1 MSDGSIIFDTG
12 IDGSGARK
20 SIGELKKEVNKLAEE
35 YKKSGMSS
43 SEAFQKAWSEVE
55 RNSKQGASAVE
66 GNIQGIAG
74 IAKRCAAVVGG
85 LFLLDKA
92 KDFAITVAKT
102 GISYNAMNEQA
113 QVAWATIL
121 GSQDKASKMMSEIQK
136 YAAKTPFSKMGVDT
150 MAKQL
155 TNAGFHGQALFDQ
168 LTKIGDMGS
177 AFGLQ
182 EDSLKELVRQYAQ
195 VQQAGVAYTED
206 LNILQDRGIP
216 IYKALGKTMGVP
228 VSQVKKLASQGKVT
242 ASVYN
247 KAIDSI
253 ANKTK
258 GAMDAQSRTFNGML
272 STIQDNLEM
281 LAGSI
286 MKPAFD
292 LAKQGLGVFADGLDF
307 LNDKISETGSI
318 TGAFGAIVESVF
330 GGATG
335 SVNPFQYA
343 ISNGERALQRLSQ
356 VASNEIGPI
365 FDNLKGVFSSLGT
378 ILKPVGDTLIFLANV
393 VFVSICDTVS
403 TMIHVFSDFMG
414 ILNNVASVVS
424 STIGP
429 ALGNLF
435 GAIQDYAERAADIFL
450 GTILPAIED
459 FADKITATFNT
470 YILPVIQQAS
480 EFISQ
485 NVLPIL
491 TGAFEWLTDVILPKV
506 ESIFKAVWPS
516 IENIVCN
523 AVKIIGAI
531 IQNLIVAFKFLWPV
545 VKVVFTIFKAV
556 FTGIVDIV
564 GPIIEVI
571 IGIISGLSDFLVAV
585 FVDMPNYFRTLWG
598 NVCNAFTNAW
608 NSIVSFFTTTIPGW
622 INNLKQWFIGL
633 PAWFGQIWESVKTWF
648 VTKWNEIW
656 TYLATNI
663 PIWINNIFTWFSEL
677 PYKIGFALGFVVTK
691 IAMWGVSVWNY
702 FVTNIPIWINSI
714 GNWFA
719 QLPGR
724 IWTWLVATIT
734 KIGVW
739 GTRMYYYAVTVASQ
753 FISNVINY
761 ICELPGRIWTWLCN
775 TVSKVANWGSQMWS
789 RGTSVASQFVSR
801 VISYI
806 CQLPGRMWTWLC
818 NAASRVGSWG
828 SSLFSRGVS
837 AASQLV
843 RAVVDTVSKIP
854 GQMIDIG
861 KHIVE
866 GVWTGITGAAGW
878 FADKVHSFFSGIVSG
893 AKKALDV
900 HSPSKRM
907 RDEVGKWILPGVEV
921 GMDNTMPSLTKN
933 IKDKMDRLTKTMK
946 TKVMA
951 ETSIV
956 GASVISRSNFELNSK
971 KPEYVTTNNDNGI
984 TQNIVFNEP
993 VESPSDVARKVKQV
1007 GRDLIFG

>member
-1 MSDGSIIFDTG
+1 MADGSIIFDTG

-20 SIGELKKEVNKLAEE
+20 SIGELKKEVNRLAEE

-43 SEAFQKAWSEVE
+43 SEAFEKAWSDVE
-55 RNSKQGASAVE
+55 RNSKQGSNAVK
-66 GNIQGIAG
+66 GDMQGIAG
-74 IAKRCAAVVGG
+74 IAKKCAAVVGG

-92 KDFAITVAKT
+92 KDFAVAVAKT

-113 QVAWATIL
+113 QVAWSTIL
-121 GSQDKASKMMSEIQK
+121 GSQSAANKMMKDIQE

-155 TNAGFHGQALFDQ
+155 SNAGFKGQDLFNQ
-168 LTKIGDMGS
+168 LDKIGDMGS
-177 AFGLQ
+177 AFGIQ

-216 IYKALGKTMGVP
+216 IYKALAKTMGVP
-228 VSQVKKLASQGKVT
+228 VAEVKKLASQGKVT
-242 ASVYN
+242 ADVYN

-258 GAMDAQSRTFNGML
+258 GAMDAQSKTFNGMI

-292 LAKQGLGVFADGLDF
+292 LAKQGLGVFADGLD
-307 LNDKISETGSI
+307 LVNSKVAETGSV

-335 SVNPFQYA
+335 SVSPFQYA
-343 ISNGERALQRLSQ
+343 ISNGERALQRLNQ
-356 VASNEIGPI
+356 VASTEVGPI
-365 FDNLKGVFSSLGT
+365 FDNLKGIFSGVGS
-378 ILKPVGDTLIFLANV
+378 ILKPVGDTFIFLANI
-393 VFVSICDTVS
+393 VFVEICDTVS
-403 TMIHVFSDFMG
+403 TMIHVFSDFTG
-414 ILNNVASVVS
+414 ILSNIASVVS

-429 ALGNLF
+429 ALENLF
-435 GAIQDYAERAADIFL
+435 GAYQDYAEKLSDIFL
-450 GTILPAIED
+450 GTILPAVED

-470 YILPVIQQAS
+470 YILPVIQEAA

-485 NVLPIL
+485 NVLPVL

-506 ESIFKAVWPS
+506 EAIFKAVWPS

-523 AVKIIGAI
+523 AVKILSVAI
-531 IQNLIVAFKFLWPV
+531 KYLITGFKIIWPV
-545 VKVVFTIFKAV
+545 ITFLFEIFKSV
-556 FTGIVDIV
+556 FTGILDIV

-571 IGIISGLSDFLVAV
+571 IGIISGFSDFLVAV
-585 FVDMPNYFRTLWG
+585 FIDMPNFFRNLWS
-598 NVCNAFTNAW
+598 NICNAFTTAW
-608 NSIVSFFTTTIPGW
+608 NNIVAFFTTTIPGW
-622 INNLKQWFIGL
+622 IDNLKQWFNGL
-633 PAWFGQIWESVKTWF
+633 PTWFGQLWESVKTWF
-648 VTKWNEIW
+648 ITKWNEIW
-656 TYLATNI
+656 TYLLTNI

-702 FVTNIPIWINSI
+702 FVTNIPIWINAI
-714 GNWFA
+714 GTWFA

-724 IWTWLVATIT
+724 IWTWLVATVT
-734 KIGVW
+734 KVGIW
-739 GTRMYYYAVTVASQ
+739 GTKMYWYAVTVASQ
-753 FISNVINY
+753 FVNKAINY

-775 TVSKVANWGSQMWS
+775 TVSKVASWGSQMWS

-806 CQLPGRMWTWLC
+806 CQLPGRMWGHFC
-818 NAASRVGSWG
+818 NAVNRVASWG
-828 SSLFSRGVS
+828 SSLWSSGKS
-837 AASQLV
+837 AAHRLV
-843 RAVVDTVSKIP
+843 SAVVDTVSSIP
-854 GQMIDIG
+854 GKMLDIG
-861 KHIVE
+861 RRIVQ
-866 GVWTGITGAAGW
+866 GVWQGITGAASW
-878 FADKVHSFFSGIVSG
+878 FKDKISGFFGGIVDG
-893 AKKALDV
+893 AKEALGI
-900 HSPSKRM
+900 HSPARKM
-907 RDEVGKWILPGVEV
+907 YPVGKYTVQGAEVGVEKEFPKFE
-921 GMDNTMPSLTKN
+921 DN
-933 IKDKMDRLTKTMK
+933 IKEKIISFTRKMKAKVKTESE
-946 TKVMA
+946 V
-951 ETSIV
+951 V
-956 GASVISRSNFELNSK
+956 GASVVAKSNFELNSK
-971 KPEYVTTNNDNGI
+971 TPSSVTTNNDNGL

-993 VESPSDVARKVKQV
+993 VDSPSDVARKVKQV